1 MNFKAFVYFTGTPPN
16 ACCTLFMNGFNY
28 KSTSEIVRNVWRRP
42 PGIFID
48 FHIIFNLPVPIF
60 MYTDLI
66 AGFLFK
72 KKFLIIFLLV
82 FERYFLFW
90 KANALYLSI
99 NKSFV
104 LCNSDE
110 HHYVE
115 YKKCIKDMQCINV
128 WILTEWLHI
137 KQTILNRR

>member
-1 MNFKAFVYFTGTPPN
+1 MLAARYLWM
-16 ACCTLFMNGFNY
+16 AL
-28 KSTSEIVRNVWRRP
+28 
-42 PGIFID
+42 
-48 FHIIFNLPVPIF
+48 IINLPQRLSAMSEAVLQIF
-60 MYTDLI
+60 LSILI
-66 AGFLFK
+66 LFSICQFPFWCTWILSFNCWFYFK
-72 KKFLIIFLLV
+72 LFFWIIFLLA

-104 LCNSDE
+104 LCNSEE

-115 YKKCIKDMQCINV
+115 YKKCIKDTQCINV